1 MAIVYL
7 IPAPL
12 DEAVLNPLPGY
23 IREAVFACDTFFVE
37 NERTTRRYFKKMDS
51 SIVIDDYTW
60 VVMKEVT
67 REVRE
72 QFIQQVKQNKTIGI
86 VSEAGCP
93 GIADPGQELVALAHQ
108 MKATVKPLVGPSSIT
123 LALMASGF
131 NGQQFSFQGYLPVED
146 NERTKKIKQLEAL
159 SAQTGATQIFIETP
173 YRNHKLL
180 ENILKACHPA
190 TRLCVAV
197 DITSPQEQI
206 ISMSVSDWKKSDLQL
221 HKRPAIFLMYKVK

>member
-1 MAIVYL
+1 MATVYL

-12 DEAVLNPLPGY
+12 DEAVLNTLPVY
-23 IREAVFACDTFFVE
+23 IREAVFACDTFFIE

-67 REVRE
+67 GEVRE
-72 QFIQQVKQNKTIGI
+72 QFIQHVKQNKTIGI

-108 MKATVKPLVGPSSIT
+108 LKATVKPLVGPSSIT

-131 NGQQFSFQGYLPVED
+131 NGQQFSFHGYLPVD
-146 NERTKKIKQLEAL
+146 DVERDKKIKQLESL
-159 SAQTGATQIFIETP
+159 SSQTGATHIFIETP
-173 YRNHKLL
+173 YRNQKLL
-180 ENILKACHPA
+180 TAILRSCRPK
-190 TRLCVAV
+190 TRLSVAV
-197 DITSPQEQI
+197 DITSDNEQI
-206 ISMSVSDWKKSDLQL
+206 LSMSVAEWKHCTIDL
-221 HKRPAIFLMYKVK
+221 HKRPAIFLMQA